1 MTERYTHLAPAS
13 FKESVRLLDSLVNTA
28 AVEISSGVVN
38 AVVDDRGIN
47 LSLREATVQPINIPQ
62 DIR

>member
-1 MTERYTHLAPAS
+1 MTERFALLAPAS
-13 FKESVRLLDSLVNTA
+13 FKESARLLDSLVNTA

-38 AVVDDRGIN
+38 AVGDDAGIIF
-47 LSLREATVQPINIPQ
+47 SLQEATVQPINIPQ